1 MAEPIQLF
9 ATGVA
14 IRRGGRDVLVDVELA
29 LGPGVFELRG
39 ANGSGKS
46 TLLRALAGVGAIHRG
61 RIEIA
66 GHDLARDPVLAKRRL
81 GYMPETAELFPSL
94 TPRELLATFA
104 AVRGVSDDGTA
115 DYAALTRTAALDLP
129 IGTLSAG
136 QRRKLALVAAIQGTP
151 TVWLFDEPTDTL
163 DAEALEFLRTAIA
176 RHRDAGGTVLIATHR
191 PNERGLAA
199 DAVLCVGAGRVTSRA
214 G

>member
-1 MAEPIQLF
+1 MAEEVQLF
-9 ATGVA
+9 ASGVA
-14 IRRGGRDVLVDVELA
+14 IRRGGRDVLVDVDIA

-61 RIEIA
+61 RIEIG
-66 GHDLARDPVLAKRRL
+66 GHDLVHDPIAAKRRL

-94 TPRELLATFA
+94 TPRELLTTFA
-104 AVRGVSDDGTA
+104 AVRGLAEDGTA
-115 DYAALTRTAALDLP
+115 DYAALTRTAALDLR

-136 QRRKLALVAAIQGTP
+136 QRRKLALVAAIQGAP
-151 TVWLFDEPTDTL
+151 SVWLFDEPTDTL
-163 DAEALEFLRTAIA
+163 DADALEFLRAAIR
-176 RHRDAGGTVLIATHR
+176 RHRDAAGTVLIATHR
-191 PNERGLAA
+191 PNEQGLAV
-199 DAVLCVGAGRVTSRA
+199 DAVLAVAAGRVTRCA